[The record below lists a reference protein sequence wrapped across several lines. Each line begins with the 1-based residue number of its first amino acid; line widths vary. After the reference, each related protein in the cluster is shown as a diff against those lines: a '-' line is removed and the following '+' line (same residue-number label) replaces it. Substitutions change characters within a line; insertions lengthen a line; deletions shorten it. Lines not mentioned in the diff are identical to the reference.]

1 MTRNHHRRR
10 HSQRGAALLI
20 SLIFLAVTTLLV
32 LSMMRTSIL
41 QLRISGSTETF
52 AVNLTNAEVAIIDF
66 LDANAG
72 RFGPGFATLPAA
84 AGGAIFPA
92 TALSGGAAVA
102 IVVTQTGCGTAA
114 TFDSQMGSGG
124 LQSIQFDI
132 AATATVARGGRAIV
146 HQGVEALAP
155 PGTC

>member
-41 QLRISGSTETF
+41 QLRVSGSSETLS
-52 AVNLTNAEVAIIDF
+52 VNQTNAEVAIIDF

-72 RFGPGFATLPAA
+72 RFGPGFATLPAE
-84 AGGAIFPA
+84 AGGAIRPA
-92 TALSGGAAVA
+92 TALSEGTVE

-114 TFDSQMGSGG
+114 SFNNQMGSGG
-124 LQSIQFDI
+124 LQSIQFDV
-132 AATATVARGGRAIV
+132 AATATVDRGGRAIV
-146 HQGVEALAP
+146 HQGVETLAP
-155 PGTC
+155 PGSC